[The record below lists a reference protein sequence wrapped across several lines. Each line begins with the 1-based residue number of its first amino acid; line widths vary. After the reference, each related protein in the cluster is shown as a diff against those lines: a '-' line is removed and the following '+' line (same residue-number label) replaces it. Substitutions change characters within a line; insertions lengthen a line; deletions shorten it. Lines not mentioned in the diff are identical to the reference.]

1 MNKPTLFSSAK
12 AASLIAVGVIGA
24 TALTGFAFAAN
35 STPDPSTGST
45 PSATAAADPAQDAGK
60 GPRDGRGGPGGVFGR
75 MGPNGPVL
83 HGDVTVK
90 DKEGVVKN
98 VRVQTGVVTAVSATS
113 LTLKSSDDYVGEWTI
128 NSDTKVRRDKDQATI
143 DKVAV
148 GDTVTVMGTV
158 ASDTATAERVRAFTK
173 EGLAA
178 AEKDRAARQQNKAD
192 TDGGNGQGG
201 PGQRGPGMG
210 GPGMGGPGMLD
221 GAGPDAP
228 PASPGA
234 ANSSST
240 NPANDT
246 TA

>member
-12 AASLIAVGVIGA
+12 AATLVAAGAIGA

-35 STPDPSTGST
+35 STPDSSTGST
-45 PSATAAADPAQDAGK
+45 PSATAPADPAQDAAK

-90 DKEGVVKN
+90 DPAGTVKN

-158 ASDTATAERVRAFTK
+158 ASDTATAERVHAFTK

-192 TDGGNGQGG
+192 PGAGNGQG
-201 PGQRGPGMG
+201 GPGMG
-210 GPGMGGPGMLD
+210 GPGMGGPGMMD

-234 ANSSST
+234 TSSSST
-240 NPANDT
+240 NPASDT

>member
-12 AASLIAVGVIGA
+12 AATLVAAGAIGA

-45 PSATAAADPAQDAGK
+45 PSATAPANAVQEAGK
-60 GPRDGRGGPGGVFGR
+60 GPRDGSGGPGGVFGR

-90 DKEGVVKN
+90 DKDGVVKN
-98 VRVQTGVVTAVSATS
+98 VRVQTGAVTAVSATS
-113 LTLKSSDDYVGEWTI
+113 LTLNSSDDYVGEWAI
-128 NSDTKVRRDKDQATI
+128 NSDTKIRRDKEQATI

-178 AEKDRAARQQNKAD
+178 AEKERATRQENKAD
-192 TDGGNGQGG
+192 GDKGQG
-201 PGQRGPGMG
+201 GPGMG
-210 GPGMGGPGMLD
+210 GPGMGGPGMGGPGMMD
-221 GAGPDAP
+221 GDGPDAP

-234 ANSSST
+234 ANSSGT
-240 NPANDT
+240 NPASDT

>member
-1 MNKPTLFSSAK
+1 MNKPTLFNSAK
-12 AASLIAVGVIGA
+12 AATLVAAGAIGA
-24 TALTGFAFAAN
+24 TALTGFAFAAD
-35 STPDPSTGST
+35 SSPDPSTGST
-45 PSATAAADPAQDAGK
+45 PSATAPNDPGQQAGK

-83 HGDVTVK
+83 HGDATVK
-90 DKEGVVKN
+90 GRDGVVKN

-113 LTLKSSDDYVGEWTI
+113 LMLKSSDDYVGEWAI
-128 NSDTKVRRDKDQATI
+128 NSDTKIRRDRNQATI

-178 AEKDRAARQQNKAD
+178 AEKGRAARQQNKTN
-192 TDGGNGQGG
+192 TDAGNGN
-201 PGQRGPGMG
+201 GQRGPGPDGQGRGGPRMG
-210 GPGMGGPGMLD
+210 GPGAPNSS
-221 GAGPDAP
+221 GAN
-228 PASPGA
+228 PAS
-234 ANSSST
+234 
-240 NPANDT
+240 DT

>member
-1 MNKPTLFSSAK
+1 
-12 AASLIAVGVIGA
+12 
-24 TALTGFAFAAN
+24 
-35 STPDPSTGST
+35 
-45 PSATAAADPAQDAGK
+45 
-60 GPRDGRGGPGGVFGR
+60 

-113 LTLKSSDDYVGEWTI
+113 LTLKSSDDYVGEWTV

-158 ASDTATAERVRAFTK
+158 ASDIATAERVRAFTK

-192 TDGGNGQGG
+192 NRQGG

-210 GPGMGGPGMLD
+210 GP
-221 GAGPDAP
+221 
-228 PASPGA
+228 ASDTA
-234 ANSSST
+234 A
-240 NPANDT
+240 
-246 TA
+246 

>member
-12 AASLIAVGVIGA
+12 AVTLVAAGAIGA

-35 STPDPSTGST
+35 STPDSSTGST
-45 PSATAAADPAQDAGK
+45 PSATAPADPAQDAAK

-90 DKEGVVKN
+90 DPAGTVKN

-128 NSDTKVRRDKDQATI
+128 NSDTKVRRDKEQATI

-158 ASDTATAERVRAFTK
+158 VSDTATAERVRAFTK

-192 TDGGNGQGG
+192 NRQGS

-210 GPGMGGPGMLD
+210 GPGMLD
-221 GAGPDAP
+221 GDGPDAP

-240 NPANDT
+240 NPASDT

>member
-12 AASLIAVGVIGA
+12 AATLVAAGAIGA

-45 PSATAAADPAQDAGK
+45 PSATAPAGPAQDAAK
-60 GPRDGRGGPGGVFGR
+60 GPRDGRGGRGGVFGH

-113 LTLKSSDDYVGEWTI
+113 LTLKSSDDYVGEWTV
-128 NSDTKVRRDKDQATI
+128 NSDTKVRRDKVQTTI

-158 ASDTATAERVRAFTK
+158 ASDIATAERVRAFTK

-178 AEKDRAARQQNKAD
+178 AEKDRAARQQNKA
-192 TDGGNGQGG
+192 GNDQRGPGMGG

-210 GPGMGGPGMLD
+210 GPG
-221 GAGPDAP
+221 AP
-228 PASPGA
+228 
-234 ANSSST
+234 NSSGT
-240 NPANDT
+240 NPASDT

>member
-12 AASLIAVGVIGA
+12 AVTLVAAGAIGA

-45 PSATAAADPAQDAGK
+45 PSATAPAGPAQDAAK
-60 GPRDGRGGPGGVFGR
+60 GPRDGRGGPGGVFGH

-113 LTLKSSDDYVGEWTI
+113 LTLKSSDDYVGEWTV
-128 NSDTKVRRDKDQATI
+128 NSDTKVRRDKVQTTI

-178 AEKDRAARQQNKAD
+178 AEKDRAARQQNKA
-192 TDGGNGQGG
+192 GNDQRGPGMGG

-210 GPGMGGPGMLD
+210 GPG
-221 GAGPDAP
+221 AP
-228 PASPGA
+228 
-234 ANSSST
+234 NSSGT
-240 NPANDT
+240 NPASDT

>member
-12 AASLIAVGVIGA
+12 AATLVAAGAIGA

-45 PSATAAADPAQDAGK
+45 PSATAPAGPAQDAAK
-60 GPRDGRGGPGGVFGR
+60 GPRDGRGGVFGH

-90 DKEGVVKN
+90 DKEGIVKN

-128 NSDTKVRRDKDQATI
+128 NSDTKVRRDKEQATI

-158 ASDTATAERVRAFTK
+158 ASDIATAERVRAFTK

-178 AEKDRAARQQNKAD
+178 AEKDRAARQQNK
-192 TDGGNGQGG
+192 TDSGNGQRGPGMGG

-210 GPGMGGPGMLD
+210 GPG
-221 GAGPDAP
+221 AP
-228 PASPGA
+228 
-234 ANSSST
+234 NSSGT
-240 NPANDT
+240 NPASDT

>member
-12 AASLIAVGVIGA
+12 AATLIAVGVIGA

-45 PSATAAADPAQDAGK
+45 PSATAPADPAQDAGK

-98 VRVQTGVVTAVSATS
+98 VRIQTGVVTAVSATS
-113 LTLKSSDDYVGEWTI
+113 LTLKSSDDYVGEWTV
-128 NSDTKVRRDKDQATI
+128 NSDTKVRRDKEQATI

-158 ASDTATAERVRAFTK
+158 VSDTATAERVHAFTK

-192 TDGGNGQGG
+192 AGNGQGG
-201 PGQRGPGMG
+201 PGQGGQEMG
-210 GPGMGGPGMLD
+210 GPGMGGPGMTD

>member
-12 AASLIAVGVIGA
+12 AATLVAAGAIGA

-45 PSATAAADPAQDAGK
+45 PSATAPAGPAQDAAK
-60 GPRDGRGGPGGVFGR
+60 GPRDGRGGPGGVFGH

-113 LTLKSSDDYVGEWTI
+113 LTLKSSDDYVGEWTV
-128 NSDTKVRRDKDQATI
+128 NSDTKVRRDKEQATI
-143 DKVAV
+143 NKVAV
-148 GDTVTVMGTV
+148 GDTVTVMGSI

-178 AEKDRAARQQNKAD
+178 AEKDRAARQQNKA
-192 TDGGNGQGG
+192 GNDQRGPGMGG

-210 GPGMGGPGMLD
+210 GPG
-221 GAGPDAP
+221 AP
-228 PASPGA
+228 
-234 ANSSST
+234 NSSGT
-240 NPANDT
+240 NPASDT

>member
-1 MNKPTLFSSAK
+1 MNKPTLFNSAK
-12 AASLIAVGVIGA
+12 AATLVAAGAIGA
-24 TALTGFAFAAN
+24 TALTGFAFAAD
-35 STPDPSTGST
+35 SSPDPSTGST
-45 PSATAAADPAQDAGK
+45 PSATAPNDPGQQAGK

-83 HGDVTVK
+83 HGDATVK
-90 DKEGVVKN
+90 GRDGVVKN

-113 LTLKSSDDYVGEWTI
+113 LTLKSSDDYVGEWAI
-128 NSDTKVRRDKDQATI
+128 NSDTKIRRDRNQATI

-178 AEKDRAARQQNKAD
+178 AEKDRAARQQNKTN
-192 TDGGNGQGG
+192 TDAGNGN
-201 PGQRGPGMG
+201 GQRGPGPDGQGRGGPRMG
-210 GPGMGGPGMLD
+210 GPGAPNSS
-221 GAGPDAP
+221 GAN
-228 PASPGA
+228 PAS
-234 ANSSST
+234 
-240 NPANDT
+240 DT

>member
-12 AASLIAVGVIGA
+12 AATLVAAGAIGA

-45 PSATAAADPAQDAGK
+45 PSATAPAGPAQDAAK
-60 GPRDGRGGPGGVFGR
+60 GPRDGRGGPGGVFGH

-128 NSDTKVRRDKDQATI
+128 NSDTKVRRDKEQATI

-158 ASDTATAERVRAFTK
+158 ASDIATAERVRAFTK

-178 AEKDRAARQQNKAD
+178 AEKDRAARQQNKA
-192 TDGGNGQGG
+192 GNDQRGPGMGG

-210 GPGMGGPGMLD
+210 GPG
-221 GAGPDAP
+221 AP
-228 PASPGA
+228 
-234 ANSSST
+234 NSSGT
-240 NPANDT
+240 NPASDT

>member
-12 AASLIAVGVIGA
+12 AATLVAAGAIGA

-45 PSATAAADPAQDAGK
+45 PSATAPAGPAQDAAK
-60 GPRDGRGGPGGVFGR
+60 GPRDGRGGPGGVFGH

-90 DKEGVVKN
+90 DKEGIVKN

-113 LTLKSSDDYVGEWTI
+113 LTLKSSDDYVGEWMI
-128 NSDTKVRRDKDQATI
+128 NSDTKVRRDKEQATI
-143 DKVAV
+143 NKVAV
-148 GDTVTVMGTV
+148 GDTVTVMGSI

-178 AEKDRAARQQNKAD
+178 AEKDRAARQQNKA
-192 TDGGNGQGG
+192 GNDQRGPGMGG

-210 GPGMGGPGMLD
+210 GPG
-221 GAGPDAP
+221 AP
-228 PASPGA
+228 
-234 ANSSST
+234 NSSGT
-240 NPANDT
+240 NPASDT

>member
-45 PSATAAADPAQDAGK
+45 PSATAAADPAQDAAK

-90 DKEGVVKN
+90 DPAGTVKN

-128 NSDTKVRRDKDQATI
+128 NSDTKVRRDKEQATI

-221 GAGPDAP
+221 GDGPDAP

-240 NPANDT
+240 NPASDT